1 MKTKL
6 TKTLFLGLFF
16 LWGIS
21 LSWGQHMNEIIATK
35 DPLKQLEKVLMSP
48 VDYKQDTLTLQ
59 KNLKP
64 ILDLANKERSVPLKW
79 AYYMLMADGYSIAF
93 DRVNPRTDH
102 FFSLGEKLVF
112 DNDYPVL
119 QMVGNVRHGSY
130 YFTYRAVKEAFPYFL
145 QAADLQ
151 KNTATDKVPL
161 IEMHYNFLARFYSY
175 IGENAKAV
183 EYLKLALPY
192 TEKLSRKQID
202 MTNSIA
208 VYLRRDSLFDQS
220 HTYFIQAMQTA
231 KLAKDSVWIGIIA
244 GNLADFEWE
253 KGNKN
258 KAMALVQQN
267 IDLSLRYNEL
277 LDAMRAK
284 LILASM
290 LIDQKQW
297 LKAKEHVHQSM
308 QLMED
313 KPYFLSFKRDA
324 AKALSQIAKGMGQP
338 DEELRQLH
346 RFISYED
353 SLEKRNSNSEM
364 QKISWKWEMERYE
377 QAIKIAENK
386 RQQIKQTYQY
396 VGVFLILIFVIVLLL
411 INRTKNKI
419 QIRSAH
425 LEKEQLA
432 LAYEKQLVDQELL
445 VLKDSLQEFTNT
457 IKINDQTINRLRRE
471 LLEENKHD
479 LESQTQIAK
488 SLNMMLETHIMTDER
503 WMKFKNVFDKVHPN
517 FLQRQKE
524 IYPKLTE
531 NDLRLIALGKL
542 ELSNRSMSDL
552 LGVSLEGIKKAKQ
565 RLKKKLEEM
574 HSPS

>member
-6 TKTLFLGLFF
+6 TRTLFLGLLL
-16 LWGIS
+16 LWGTYPV
-21 LSWGQHMNEIIATK
+21 WGQHMNEIVATK

-59 KNLKP
+59 RNLKP

-93 DRVNPRTDH
+93 DRVNARTDH
-102 FFSLGEKLVF
+102 FFTLGEKLVS
-112 DNDYPVL
+112 DNDYTVL
-119 QMVGNVRHGSY
+119 QMLGNVRQGSY

-151 KNTATDKVPL
+151 KDIASEKVPL
-161 IEMHYNFLARFYSY
+161 IELHYNFLARFYSF
-175 IGENAKAV
+175 IGDNAKAV
-183 EYLKLALPY
+183 EYLKLALPF
-192 TEKLSRKQID
+192 TEKLSRKQVD

-208 VYLRRDSLFDQS
+208 VYLRRDSLFDQA

-231 KLAKDSVWIGIIA
+231 KLAKDSVWIGIIS
-244 GNLADFEWE
+244 GNLADYEWE
-253 KGNKN
+253 KGHKD
-258 KAMALVQQN
+258 KAMALVRQN
-267 IDLSLRYNEL
+267 IELSFRYNEL
-277 LDAMRAK
+277 LDAMRAN

-297 LKAKEHVHQSM
+297 VEAKEHVHSSM
-308 QLMED
+308 RLMED
-313 KPYFLSFKRDA
+313 KPYFLVFKRDA

-338 DEELRQLH
+338 DEELRQLY
-346 RFISYED
+346 RFINYED
-353 SLEKRNSNSEM
+353 SLDNRNSNSEM

-377 QAIKIAENK
+377 QAIKTAEDK

-396 VGVFLILIFVIVLLL
+396 LGVFLLLTFVIVLLL

-419 QIRSAH
+419 QIRSTL

-432 LAYEKQLVDQELL
+432 LTYEKQLVDQELL
-445 VLKDSLQEFTNT
+445 VLKDSLQEFTDT

-479 LESQTQIAK
+479 PESQTQIAK
-488 SLNMMLETHIMTDER
+488 SLNMMLETHIITDDR
-503 WMKFKNVFDKVHPN
+503 WMRFKNVFDKVHPN

-574 HSPS
+574 NSPS